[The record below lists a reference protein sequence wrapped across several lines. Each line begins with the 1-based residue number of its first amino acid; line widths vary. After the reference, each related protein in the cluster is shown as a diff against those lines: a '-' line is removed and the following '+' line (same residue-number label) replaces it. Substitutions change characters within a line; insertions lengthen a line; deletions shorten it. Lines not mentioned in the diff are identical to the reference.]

1 MELHRAGVGTPMRL
15 RQACAQPL
23 KAQMGRRVHIGVCIH
38 GPSPPSIPR
47 TPQRPLRAP
56 HCMATQTS
64 IVSPAPE
71 SPRVSLQGLSRGER
85 RVVGHHTPIL
95 EAIAALEPALRELTD
110 EELAGTTS
118 RLRVRLAGGET
129 LKALL
134 PEAYAAVREA
144 ARRVLGM
151 RHYDVQMLG
160 GIVLFEGCVA
170 EMGTGEGKTLVAT
183 LPAYLA
189 SLEGLGAHI
198 VTVNDY
204 LAKRDAEWV
213 GKVFTALGS
222 SVGVVVATDDTP
234 TAQAAFAAD
243 ITYVTAQQLGFT
255 YLRDNMTGDPAS
267 LVLTRPPAFALVD
280 EVDAVLVDECAT
292 PLVMSAQA
300 DVVDAGHWVA
310 AAAVARRL
318 RPATLSSA
326 EAEDARLQKWADG
339 AADAVILPHS
349 RQATLTGRGLRTAV
363 SLLVEA
369 GVAGVGRDAGGAL
382 HVVQLTSPEEEG
394 PAPAPGTAPG
404 PRWTALVTP
413 VPEHR
418 PGQLPVSFQ
427 PAPPLTLRSVASVP
441 DALRRAGL
449 VDVDAGDE
457 GVAARTAPVLMW
469 GSEEAFG
476 KYIQT
481 CLKALHLYHRDVDYT
496 VRDDQVILIDQSTG
510 REREKTRWSDGLHQA
525 VEAKERVA
533 ISARDYNQ
541 ASITF
546 TSLFKMYRRL
556 AGMTGTALPLQA
568 DFLDAYDLK
577 VVALPPHRPRQR
589 EDHPPEV
596 YMGTEGYLA
605 RLEQLLVEAL
615 DAGRPVLVGTA
626 TVEQSEA
633 LYGRLSRLLE
643 SEFGGLGSKGPTL
656 NLLNARPES
665 VRREAQI
672 IAQAGLPGTI
682 TIATNMA
689 GRGTDILLGGN
700 AKGLTQQTL
709 ERYFLPHLARDAEG
723 LAAWIPRPPLEG
735 LSPVF
740 HSMQAM
746 RAGLPA
752 PVYVALE
759 TALREV
765 GTAPGSGGLAP
776 AAATDWLSGLLEEV
790 EVLRSHLL
798 LAQTG
803 GSSPNSGDGAAEG
816 EVLAAALRLLA
827 GEADLTPEVAPSEA
841 PDAPAAARPALRAAA
856 LLLWL
861 WFDGR
866 CREQNLRVRAAGGLR
881 VLIASVAPTRSEAQL
896 RGRAGR
902 QGDPGDSFY
911 LSHLGDRMLEMYLG
925 STLSSAVTR
934 LGDESLLYEQQPTGR
949 MLVGGVQQRY
959 DHDVRMRLQQERKR
973 DAVVDPYRRHVYS
986 IRRALL
992 EADAEGLG
1000 VFTRGYCADFVRDA
1014 MRAFGIEA
1022 RGSPGGGGW
1031 DLEGLLAAIQ
1041 GAVNGDPSPS
1051 LADQQARFHD
1061 AENEGRLDPRTGLY
1075 RVALNLFPHDQV
1087 ESLKLALQGNQ
1098 ELPFPLDA
1106 GVPLTRS
1113 IRQRAAQAAQLPTA
1127 PPESDADRLH
1137 AWLLTQ
1143 LIMAQHAHRAL
1154 CQRALARFLG
1164 ASREEAEEASLLAL
1178 RAAAL
1183 ACMDSLWADFLKN
1196 METLAAAA
1204 MVRAFSR
1211 RDPWDEFKLETSALF
1226 MLLLQD
1232 FRQQLVVASFHT
1244 LDLGGI
1250 PVPAESTGAT
1260 LHGYSEKSND
1270 TVPDQALQPS

>member
-1 MELHRAGVGTPMRL
+1 MTTHRE
-15 RQACAQPL
+15 
-23 KAQMGRRVHIGVCIH
+23 
-38 GPSPPSIPR
+38 PSPP
-47 TPQRPLRAP
+47 L
-56 HCMATQTS
+56 TQS
-64 IVSPAPE
+64 APE

-85 RVVGHHTPIL
+85 RVVGRHTPTL

-326 EAEDARLQKWADG
+326 EAEDARLQEWADG

-382 HVVQLTSPEEEG
+382 H
-394 PAPAPGTAPG
+394 
-404 PRWTALVTP
+404 
-413 VPEHR
+413 HR

-525 VEAKERVA
+525 VEAKERAA

-643 SEFGGLGSKGPTL
+643 SEFGGLGVKGPTL

-672 IAQAGLPGTI
+672 IAQAGLPGT
-682 TIATNMA
+682 
-689 GRGTDILLGGN
+689 
-700 AKGLTQQTL
+700 
-709 ERYFLPHLARDAEG
+709 G

-765 GTAPGSGGLAP
+765 GAAPGSGGLAP

-803 GSSPNSGDGAAEG
+803 GSGPNGGDGAAEG

-827 GEADLTPEVAPSEA
+827 GEADWTPEVAPNEA

-1022 RGSPGGGGW
+1022 RGSPGGGEW

-1075 RVALNLFPHDQV
+1075 RVALNLFPHDLV

-1183 ACMDSLWADFLKN
+1183 ACIDSLWADFLKN